1 MKQSIFL
8 LIILVIFLLV
18 LLVRNIQPHSIEN
31 FLNPY
36 NPGEFPS
43 TQEHGILTD
52 VFQAVPNPQV
62 GINRYKDNIA
72 SYPRRKI
79 ASFDT
84 ETNNIQ
90 HWETPDNGRCLPAE
104 FCGSFYST

>member
-1 MKQSIFL
+1 MKQSTL
-8 LIILVIFLLV
+8 LVIILVVFLLV
-18 LLVRNIQPHSIEN
+18 LLVRNVQPPSVEN

-62 GINRYKDNIA
+62 GINRYQDNIKM
-72 SYPRRKI
+72 YPQIKM
-79 ASFDT
+79 ASFKHV
-84 ETNNIQ
+84 TNNIQ
-90 HWETPDNGRCLPAE
+90 DWKIPDNGLCIPAE
-104 FCGSFYST
+104 VCNRLYTT